1 MDSPKNTRRTFLFSL
16 GSIVGA
22 TLVLTVFKKTNLT
35 KFLFKTSDTSSTL
48 RGPCLRDDF
57 KIVPYQ
63 SGAQIYEKSS
73 TSKDNL
79 ICEVNKV
86 ALRVLERLNGAK
98 TIEEIAQDLISL
110 TDAPRKDFESFKDS
124 VTRFIAELGTLGLLK
139 DPLYVNIYS
148 VEIEVYR

>member
-35 KFLFKTSDTSSTL
+35 KFFKTSDTSSTL

-63 SGAQIYEKSS
+63 SGAQICEKSS

-98 TIEEIAQDLISL
+98 TIEEIAQDLIAL